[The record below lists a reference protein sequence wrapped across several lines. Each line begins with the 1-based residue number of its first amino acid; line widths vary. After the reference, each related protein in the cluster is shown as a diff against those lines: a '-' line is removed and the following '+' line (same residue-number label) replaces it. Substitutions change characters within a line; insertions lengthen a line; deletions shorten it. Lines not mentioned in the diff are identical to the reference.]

1 MLECNN
7 ADFPCNNFHAIF
19 SLIGDCILCPSN
31 HHSASV
37 FMMYRNKFR
46 TSLVETNHRN
56 CGWVRLAVKNDTA
69 ILNLNLTFELY
80 FKQLKMLEFKLFFC
94 TSFLIM
100 WIEAGRQN
108 FRTTKDMDPRITQCA
123 KHRAMI
129 NSSKLKLILI

>member
-37 FMMYRNKFR
+37 FMMYRHKFR

-56 CGWVRLAVKNDTA
+56 CGWVRWAVKNDTT

-80 FKQLKMLEFKLFFC
+80 FKQLKMLEFKWFRNGAWVGLTVKSDNLLLNLNSKMWFF
-94 TSFLIM
+94 
-100 WIEAGRQN
+100 E
-108 FRTTKDMDPRITQCA
+108 TTKHFRIQ
-123 KHRAMI
+123 MI
-129 NSSKLKLILI
+129 QKLGLGGVGC